1 MPTAGWVGLSQGIVT
16 NGEAALHELN
26 SYGEGSVRN
35 HSAKRAPS
43 SSTSQNAKPHSSQ
56 FAALAAVLCLNALAS
71 DKMRGAV
78 ENTPYESFKV
88 LIHIVLHAKQV
99 DEQNARSVEKLSEQG
114 LANVLNACAKVR
126 TARFPNPGLPYV
138 PIPPTDTFFCSSE
151 AASREKSGG

>member
-1 MPTAGWVGLSQGIVT
+1 MSQGIVT

-78 ENTPYESFKV
+78 ENTPYESFKI

-126 TARFPNPGLPYV
+126 TARFPNPCLPYV